1 MKARDLGIPFD
12 GKPGKFNAITDV
24 EGVLV
29 GHSTIIEGEGELIIG
44 KGPIRTGVTTILPLG
59 KTTDEVFASFF
70 SYNGN
75 GEMTG
80 SHWLEE
86 SGHLKGPISITN
98 THSVGIVRDAVVE
111 WLFKNNLFQGQIFWG
126 LPVVAETY
134 DGLLNDLNGFHVKK
148 EHLFEAL
155 DNAKSGEVLEGN
167 VGGGTGMICH
177 QFKGGIGTSSRILD
191 EKFGGYTIGALVQAN
206 YGWRDHL
213 TIAGVPVGK
222 ELEKELLPEINKV
235 YEDIR
240 RENEGSIIVVI
251 ATDAPLLPYQLKRVA
266 KRVTAGL
273 ARVGGYGHNGSG
285 DIFIAFSTA
294 NILDSSDKKVNVK
307 NYESLNDNL
316 IDPLFKATAEVTEEA
331 IVNALVNAET
341 MTGINDNTVFALPHN
356 RIVEIMMKYN
366 RLKA

>member
-29 GHSTIIEGEGELIIG
+29 GHSTIIEGEGELVIG

-111 WLFKNNLFQGQIFWG
+111 WLFKNNLFQGRIFWG

-148 EHLFEAL
+148 EHLFKAL
-155 DNAKSGEVLEGN
+155 DDAKSGEVLEGN

-191 EKFGGYTIGALVQAN
+191 EKYGGYTIGALVQAN

-213 TIAGVPVGK
+213 TITGVPVGK
-222 ELEKELLPEINKV
+222 ELEKELLPEINDV

-307 NYESLNDNL
+307 NYKSLNDNL
-316 IDPLFKATAEVTEEA
+316 IDPLFKATAEATEEA

-341 MTGINDNTVFALPHN
+341 MKGINDNIVHALPHDKL
-356 RIVEIMMKYN
+356 IEIMKKYN
-366 RLKA
+366 RQNT

>member
-29 GHSTIIEGEGELIIG
+29 GHSTIIEGEGELVIG